1 MATGVIS
8 GENKRIYKR
17 IAVLT
22 NITLTK
28 NSFQWFDIDC
38 PEVPGYRAAIITDW
52 RFDGTNSAKLNIHTF
67 FVDWNLNKF
76 RVGIQ
81 NLDTAN
87 AITFSLYATAI
98 YESNP
103 TFSSDVDK

>member
-17 IAVLT
+17 IVLLT

-28 NSFQWFDIDC
+28 NAYQWFEINA

-52 RFDGTNSAKLNIHTF
+52 SFSGNGSAKLNIQTF
-67 FVDWNLNKF
+67 YIDWNTNQFKI
-76 RVGIQ
+76 GIQ

-87 AITFSLYATAI
+87 AITFGLYATAT

-103 TFSSDVDK
+103 TFLT